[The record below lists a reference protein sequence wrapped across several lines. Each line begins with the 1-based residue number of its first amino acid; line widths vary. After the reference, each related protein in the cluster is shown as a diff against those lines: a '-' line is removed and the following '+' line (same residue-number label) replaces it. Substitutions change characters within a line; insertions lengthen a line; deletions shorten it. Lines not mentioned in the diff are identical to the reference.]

1 MGFYLKGDKPFFA
14 SLRFSIKNHGEIQTS
29 KGTAALGTE
38 FRAVVAPITVY
49 NGILNFMNSIMATED
64 NTTVT
69 VTDFQ
74 PNVQFSDFITRTQI
88 TFTLNKGQSYII
100 DGSGDYSQNFTGYIG
115 AKIISDKPIVIANGN
130 FNGQYAGNYDSS
142 SDILMD
148 QGVPVDKLGQEFV
161 LMKGNG
167 TTTSSMEK
175 AIIVATEDN
184 TEIYINNGTT
194 PVVTLNAGQFYQ
206 TTNGAYQDQ
215 GFNHY
220 NMLIK
225 ATKNIYVYQLMAGDS
240 GSSMVATGGFNY
252 IPPLNCYLPK
262 KIDEIGKIDENEYS
276 SNGVSYSL
284 TVPTKLN
291 IITERNALVD
301 VKRNGISLAL
311 NTSNGPFDVTG
322 NNAWVTYSIP
332 NITGNVAVY
341 SSKAVTAGISAGND
355 AVGYGG
361 YFAGFSSIPLIT
373 KTVGDC
379 LPGVKLEVTEGFDS
393 YQWLIKVGA
402 TYVPAPGINNTF
414 EYIPSQA
421 GIYAVKVKQGS
432 CDEIQTRD
440 FKFYNCTT
448 FTNYNYD
455 TCTTKTVTPIFAL
468 SSQSVN
474 IPTIKIDTPP
484 TKGTVVINA
493 DGTITYTA
501 NPNATGVDTFK
512 FSFCGTGTIPDCET
526 VQATIQLNQI
536 EHYDRTLNE
545 CSATATATYNLTLA
559 ALSPDV
565 AVSKKYFTDAAFT
578 NQIPTAQITNYTS
591 APGFVYVQLSN
602 TYGCDATARIEL
614 LITAPPVVTPALYTL
629 NTCDEEIDGVIDG
642 IYKVNLTTITPIIVQ
657 NPTAFTSK
665 YYATQAQAI
674 TGGTDLI
681 TGNFTFTTN
690 TSVWIRVESPS
701 VCGPIIKEVLLTTG
715 TKLGITTPVPITVC
729 DNDRN
734 NTEPINLADYLSSF
748 ITNPY
753 DSVKYFDDL
762 TKAQND
768 LPGQNISAAQ
778 TITADKTFYYRFKK
792 AGVCDNIGTLNISF
806 KSSTPSTTLA
816 ASVTVCEGSTTDLNV
831 GSGYSAVLWSTGETT
846 TIINVGVGN
855 YYVDLTNA
863 SGCIYRQN
871 VSVVDSPKPK
881 WNIAAYNATNCDDD
895 FDGNIKVKFSNITPA
910 ILPNFALFTVE
921 YSLFANFSTL
931 LPNDWT
937 YNANTTVYVRT
948 ISAFCPIEVK
958 TIDFK
963 IGAKISLIKQIV
975 PIIVCDND
983 RNNTEPINLAD
994 YLSSFITNPYDSVKY
1009 FDDLTKAQNDLP
1021 GQNISAAQTITAD
1034 KTFYYR
1040 FKKAGVCDNIGTLNI
1055 SFKSSTPSTTLAAS
1069 VTVCEGST
1077 TDLNVGSGYSAVL
1090 WSTGETTTIINVGVG
1105 NYYVDLTNA
1114 SGCIYRQN
1122 VSVVDSP
1129 KPKWNIAAYNATNCD
1144 DDFDGNIKVK
1154 FSNITPAILPNFA
1167 LFTVEYSLFANFSTL
1182 LPNDWTYNAN
1192 TTVYVRTISAFCP
1205 IEVKTIDF
1213 KIGAKISLIKTIHL
1227 DEECDTDFD
1236 GIKTVD
1242 LSVYI
1247 SKFTIEN
1254 GVTPTYFK
1262 TLADAQN
1269 NVGSIPSNVSIT
1281 NSGTY
1286 YLRFHK
1292 NGICDN
1298 IATITIKIKVPK
1310 KSTILSDKNIC
1321 PEAKIT
1327 LDAGPGFSSYLW
1339 SNGSTAQTIIVPVGD
1354 YWVDLTFDGCIY
1366 RQVVSV
1372 KAVSLPIITGVEIQ
1386 GGTVTVLVSG
1396 GKPPY
1401 QYSINGVDYQASNIF
1416 SNLPSGDYTIY
1427 VISADQC
1434 LPTTTEINILR
1445 ILNVITPNDDGKN
1458 DILNYSDLLRK
1469 DNPSLQIFDRYGTS
1483 VFKGDK
1489 NNSFSWDGK
1498 TAGKTVAT
1506 GSYWYVLQWQEPGSP
1521 TISKLTGWVLVKTR
1535 E

>member
-1 MGFYLKGDKPFFA
+1 M
-14 SLRFSIKNHGEIQTS
+14 
-29 KGTAALGTE
+29 
-38 FRAVVAPITVY
+38 
-49 NGILNFMNSIMATED
+49 
-64 NTTVT
+64 
-69 VTDFQ
+69 
-74 PNVQFSDFITRTQI
+74 
-88 TFTLNKGQSYII
+88 
-100 DGSGDYSQNFTGYIG
+100 
-115 AKIISDKPIVIANGN
+115 
-130 FNGQYAGNYDSS
+130 
-142 SDILMD
+142 
-148 QGVPVDKLGQEFV
+148 
-161 LMKGNG
+161 
-167 TTTSSMEK
+167 
-175 AIIVATEDN
+175 
-184 TEIYINNGTT
+184 
-194 PVVTLNAGQFYQ
+194 
-206 TTNGAYQDQ
+206 
-215 GFNHY
+215 
-220 NMLIK
+220 
-225 ATKNIYVYQLMAGDS
+225 
-240 GSSMVATGGFNY
+240 
-252 IPPLNCYLPK
+252 
-262 KIDEIGKIDENEYS
+262 
-276 SNGVSYSL
+276 
-284 TVPTKLN
+284 
-291 IITERNALVD
+291 
-301 VKRNGISLAL
+301 
-311 NTSNGPFDVTG
+311 
-322 NNAWVTYSIP
+322 
-332 NITGNVAVY
+332 
-341 SSKAVTAGISAGND
+341 
-355 AVGYGG
+355 
-361 YFAGFSSIPLIT
+361 
-373 KTVGDC
+373 
-379 LPGVKLEVTEGFDS
+379 
-393 YQWLIKVGA
+393 
-402 TYVPAPGINNTF
+402 
-414 EYIPSQA
+414 
-421 GIYAVKVKQGS
+421 
-432 CDEIQTRD
+432 
-440 FKFYNCTT
+440 
-448 FTNYNYD
+448 
-455 TCTTKTVTPIFAL
+455 
-468 SSQSVN
+468 
-474 IPTIKIDTPP
+474 
-484 TKGTVVINA
+484 
-493 DGTITYTA
+493 
-501 NPNATGVDTFK
+501 
-512 FSFCGTGTIPDCET
+512 
-526 VQATIQLNQI
+526 
-536 EHYDRTLNE
+536 
-545 CSATATATYNLTLA
+545 
-559 ALSPDV
+559 
-565 AVSKKYFTDAAFT
+565 
-578 NQIPTAQITNYTS
+578 
-591 APGFVYVQLSN
+591 
-602 TYGCDATARIEL
+602 
-614 LITAPPVVTPALYTL
+614 
-629 NTCDEEIDGVIDG
+629 
-642 IYKVNLTTITPIIVQ
+642 
-657 NPTAFTSK
+657 
-665 YYATQAQAI
+665 
-674 TGGTDLI
+674 
-681 TGNFTFTTN
+681 
-690 TSVWIRVESPS
+690 
-701 VCGPIIKEVLLTTG
+701 
-715 TKLGITTPVPITVC
+715 
-729 DNDRN
+729 
-734 NTEPINLADYLSSF
+734 
-748 ITNPY
+748 
-753 DSVKYFDDL
+753 
-762 TKAQND
+762 
-768 LPGQNISAAQ
+768 
-778 TITADKTFYYRFKK
+778 
-792 AGVCDNIGTLNISF
+792 
-806 KSSTPSTTLA
+806 
-816 ASVTVCEGSTTDLNV
+816 
-831 GSGYSAVLWSTGETT
+831 
-846 TIINVGVGN
+846 
-855 YYVDLTNA
+855 
-863 SGCIYRQN
+863 
-871 VSVVDSPKPK
+871 
-881 WNIAAYNATNCDDD
+881 
-895 FDGNIKVKFSNITPA
+895 
-910 ILPNFALFTVE
+910 
-921 YSLFANFSTL
+921 
-931 LPNDWT
+931 
-937 YNANTTVYVRT
+937 
-948 ISAFCPIEVK
+948 K

-975 PIIVCDND
+975 PITVCDND

-1396 GKPPY
+1396 AKPPY

>member
-963 IGAKISLIKQIV
+963 IGAKISLIK
-975 PIIVCDND
+975 
-983 RNNTEPINLAD
+983 
-994 YLSSFITNPYDSVKY
+994 
-1009 FDDLTKAQNDLP
+1009 
-1021 GQNISAAQTITAD
+1021 
-1034 KTFYYR
+1034 
-1040 FKKAGVCDNIGTLNI
+1040 
-1055 SFKSSTPSTTLAAS
+1055 
-1069 VTVCEGST
+1069 
-1077 TDLNVGSGYSAVL
+1077 
-1090 WSTGETTTIINVGVG
+1090 
-1105 NYYVDLTNA
+1105 
-1114 SGCIYRQN
+1114 
-1122 VSVVDSP
+1122 
-1129 KPKWNIAAYNATNCD
+1129 
-1144 DDFDGNIKVK
+1144 
-1154 FSNITPAILPNFA
+1154 
-1167 LFTVEYSLFANFSTL
+1167 
-1182 LPNDWTYNAN
+1182 
-1192 TTVYVRTISAFCP
+1192 
-1205 IEVKTIDF
+1205 
-1213 KIGAKISLIKTIHL
+1213 TIHL